1 LVRNA
6 SPDCSG
12 GDRTLGRAAY
22 RGLALLL
29 FGIAV
34 VVGAV
39 GVIGIVVGV
48 VSNTTAAFSDL
59 GWGTL
64 VAVVILIPLIAGVWY
79 GLTVFLCMPFLALG
93 RKMWEKSRRP

>member
-1 LVRNA
+1 
-6 SPDCSG
+6 
-12 GDRTLGRAAY
+12 
-22 RGLALLL
+22 
-29 FGIAV
+29 
-34 VVGAV
+34 
-39 GVIGIVVGV
+39 V